1 MLDHLDSFGQVRAL
15 VFGQYAEASDDVHE
29 LLEIAARRLA
39 DQRWRSL
46 GARTAQEAYGIY
58 LSRFRRS
65 MSMLVARE
73 MARHRL
79 RRVPFIGV
87 SRTALRQRQQEL
99 SDEHQQRQRAPM
111 RLHGLAGFA
120 ALQQFGGGAGRGV
133 GGG

>member
-1 MLDHLDSFGQVRAL
+1 
-15 VFGQYAEASDDVHE
+15 
-29 LLEIAARRLA
+29 
-39 DQRWRSL
+39 
-46 GARTAQEAYGIY
+46 
-58 LSRFRRS
+58 

-79 RRVPFIGV
+79 RRVHFIGV

-99 SDEHQQRQRAPM
+99 SEHQQRQRAPM

-120 ALQQFGGGAGRGV
+120 ALQQFGGGAGRGGV

>member
-1 MLDHLDSFGQVRAL
+1 
-15 VFGQYAEASDDVHE
+15 
-29 LLEIAARRLA
+29 
-39 DQRWRSL
+39 
-46 GARTAQEAYGIY
+46 
-58 LSRFRRS
+58 
-65 MSMLVARE
+65 MLVD
-73 MARHRL
+73 
-79 RRVPFIGV
+79 FIGV

>member
-1 MLDHLDSFGQVRAL
+1 
-15 VFGQYAEASDDVHE
+15 
-29 LLEIAARRLA
+29 
-39 DQRWRSL
+39 
-46 GARTAQEAYGIY
+46 
-58 LSRFRRS
+58 

-111 RLHGLAGFA
+111 RLHGLAGFV